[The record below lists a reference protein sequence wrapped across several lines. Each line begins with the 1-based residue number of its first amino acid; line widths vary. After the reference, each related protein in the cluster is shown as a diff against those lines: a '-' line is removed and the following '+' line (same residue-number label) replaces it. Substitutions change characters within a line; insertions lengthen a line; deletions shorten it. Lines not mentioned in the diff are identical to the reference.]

1 MPSDNTSALISKVL
15 VLEPDPAQR
24 EALGRFCLR
33 NHLQGHKVLA
43 ENMLAVLASN
53 IDLGAIFLPEKLGQD
68 VHAGWKLGR
77 QIHTL
82 RPELPLFL
90 RTENECRP
98 DDLPEEFRSCF
109 AALYTASGLPTL
121 DTAVRQSIFSL
132 VYPAAL
138 VRGISEIT
146 RASLESQFK
155 GMHVELDAPYVVRDR
170 LIFGEVF
177 SLIPIDSQWCRGFM
191 TLQTEEAALD
201 RLVRSNRT
209 YLAAS
214 EADDFRGL
222 NGILSELT
230 NLVWG
235 AFKNRFEQH
244 APATAVK
251 SQVPIVIN
259 HPHRYIS
266 FGSTDPQLCFRCRL
280 SAPDDAGFAPVV
292 IYQRFIFSLYWSPD
306 EFREN
311 DLAAASLVASGDLEL
326 F

>member
-1 MPSDNTSALISKVL
+1 MSMDNNPALTSKVL
-15 VLEPDPAQR
+15 VLEPDRIQR
-24 EALGRFCLR
+24 EALGRFCLA
-33 NHLQGHKVLA
+33 NKLQGHKVRP
-43 ENMLAVLASN
+43 ENMLAVLSSN
-53 IDLGAIFLPEKLGQD
+53 IDLGAIFLSERLGD
-68 VHAGWKLGR
+68 DPRGGLDLGR
-77 QIHTL
+77 QIHAL

-90 RTENECRP
+90 RTEEARP
-98 DDLPEEFRSCF
+98 LAEEPEEVRACF
-109 AALYTASGLPTL
+109 AAFYTTASL
-121 DTAVRQSIFSL
+121 DALEPLVQQSIFSL

-146 RASLESQFK
+146 RASLESQFR
-155 GMHVELDAPYVVRDR
+155 GLHIELDAPYIVRDR

-191 TLQTEEAALD
+191 TIQTEEAALE
-201 RLVRSNRT
+201 RLVRTNRT
-209 YLAAS
+209 YLDAS

-222 NGILSELT
+222 NGVLSELT

-235 AFKNRFEQH
+235 AFKNRFEQE
-244 APATAVK
+244 AAQGAVK

-280 SAPDDAGFAPVV
+280 TVPEDPSFQPVV
-292 IYQRFIFSLYWSPD
+292 IYQRFIFSLYWSP
-306 EFREN
+306 EQFREN
-311 DLAAASLVASGDLEL
+311 DLTAESLVASGDLEL

>member
-1 MPSDNTSALISKVL
+1 MSSVDTPALLSKVL
-15 VLEPDPAQR
+15 VLEPDRTQR
-24 EALGRFCLR
+24 EALGQFCLQH
-33 NHLQGHKVLA
+33 HLQGHKVRA

-53 IDLGAIFLPEKLGQD
+53 IDLGAIFLPEMLGDDPHGGLALGQ
-68 VHAGWKLGR
+68 R
-77 QIHTL
+77 IHEL

-90 RTENECRP
+90 RTESARP
-98 DDLPEEFRSCF
+98 LADLPADAQACFTATYSAGRLDDLQ
-109 AALYTASGLPTL
+109 AA
-121 DTAVRQSIFSL
+121 VQQSIFSL

-155 GMHVELDAPYVVRDR
+155 GMQVELDAPYVVRDR
-170 LIFGEVF
+170 LIFGEVY
-177 SLIPIDSQWCRGFM
+177 SLIPIESQWCRGFM
-191 TLQTEEAALD
+191 TLQTEEAALQ
-201 RLVRSNRT
+201 RLVRANLT
-209 YLAAS
+209 YLSAS

-230 NLVWG
+230 NMVWG

-244 APATAVK
+244 DAVATIK

-259 HPHRYIS
+259 HLHRYIS

-280 SAPDDAGFAPVV
+280 SVPGDAGFEPVV
-292 IYQRFIFSLYWSPD
+292 IYQRFVFSLYWSPE

-311 DLAAASLVASGDLEL
+311 DLAAESLVASGDLEL

>member
-1 MPSDNTSALISKVL
+1 MSPDNHSALISKVL
-15 VLEPDPAQR
+15 VLETDPVQR
-24 EALGRFCLR
+24 EALGRFCLENR
-33 NHLQGHKVLA
+33 LQGHKVLA

-53 IDLGAIFLPEKLGQD
+53 IDLGAIFLPEKLGPD
-68 VHAGWKLGR
+68 LHAGRELGK
-77 QIHTL
+77 QIHAL

-90 RTENECRP
+90 RTEKECTRE
-98 DDLPEEFRSCF
+98 DLPEDVRSCF
-109 AALYTASGLPTL
+109 AALYTSSGLHAL
-121 DTAVRQSIFSL
+121 HAVVQQSIFSL

-138 VRGISEIT
+138 VRGILEIT
-146 RASLESQFK
+146 RASLESQFR

-214 EADDFRGL
+214 DADDFRGL

-235 AFKNRFEQH
+235 AFKNRFEQQ
-244 APATAVK
+244 APATAVR

-280 SAPDDAGFAPVV
+280 SAPDDAGFVPVV

-311 DLAAASLVASGDLEL
+311 DLAAESLVASGDLEL